1 MDLRGDLSLNQSFL
15 LIEDP
20 NLVIILN
27 DPDVS
32 MPIKNLIV
40 KMSTDK
46 LFVSKLSNP
55 VQKDD
60 FKLEARKTYK
70 SDLKDLL
77 TRFTILIDTLK
88 IRKKET
94 KRFEKYFNYIKKKF

>member
-1 MDLRGDLSLNQSFL
+1 MDGETINQSFL

-32 MPIKNLIV
+32 MAIKNLIV

-46 LFVSKLSNP
+46 LFTSKLSNS

-60 FKLEARKTYK
+60 FKLDAKKSYK
-70 SDLKDLL
+70 SDKKDLISKL
-77 TRFTILIDTLK
+77 IILIDITK
-88 IRKKET
+88 TRKKDP
-94 KRFEKYFNYIKKKF
+94 KRFEKYLKYIQKYF

>member
-1 MDLRGDLSLNQSFL
+1 MDGESINQSFL

-32 MPIKNLIV
+32 MAIKNLIV
-40 KMSTDK
+40 KMSTDR
-46 LFVSKLSNP
+46 LFTKKLSNS

-60 FKLEARKTYK
+60 FKLEAKKSYK
-70 SDLKDLL
+70 NDKKDLISKL
-77 TRFTILIDTLK
+77 VILIDITK
-88 IRKKET
+88 TRKRDP
-94 KRFEKYFNYIKKKF
+94 KRFEKYLKYIEKYF